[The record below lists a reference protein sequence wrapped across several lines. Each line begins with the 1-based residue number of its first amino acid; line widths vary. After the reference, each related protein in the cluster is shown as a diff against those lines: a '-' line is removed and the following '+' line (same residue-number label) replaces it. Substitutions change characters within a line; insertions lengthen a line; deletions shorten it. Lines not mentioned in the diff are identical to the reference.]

1 VAGRFSVRE
10 WEKYGKEYGGFM
22 SNIICGAIAV
32 SMSLVFLLFYAIRL
46 ESIALWIIIVGKL
59 CANDKERQ

>member
-1 VAGRFSVRE
+1 
-10 WEKYGKEYGGFM
+10 M

-46 ESIALWIIIVGKL
+46 ESIALWIIIVGNLVFLVYDYVQTIKKG
-59 CANDKERQ
+59 NNQTSS

>member
-1 VAGRFSVRE
+1 
-10 WEKYGKEYGGFM
+10 M

-46 ESIALWIIIVGKL
+46 ESIALWIIIVGNLAFLVFDYVQTIKKG
-59 CANDKERQ
+59 NNQTSS

>member
-1 VAGRFSVRE
+1 
-10 WEKYGKEYGGFM
+10 M

-46 ESIALWIIIVGKL
+46 ESIALWIIIVGNLVFLVVDYVQTIKKG
-59 CANDKERQ
+59 NNQTSS

>member
-1 VAGRFSVRE
+1 
-10 WEKYGKEYGGFM
+10 M

-46 ESIALWIIIVGKL
+46 ESIALWIIIVGNL
-59 CANDKERQ
+59 VFLVFDYVQTIRQGNNQKSS